1 MDLLCFKRIKYKEK
15 QKKIIKKKK
24 IYPINYNNITTTEF
38 IKESIQ
44 CYHCKNSFDLGSNE
58 IKIHCAGCD
67 NFFHCGIAGK
77 CIGKKCNNET
87 LIGQNHQL
95 SWCINCVPH
104 TSFNKQKINGV
115 GFCLCKDCS

>member
-1 MDLLCFKRIKYKEK
+1 MLNLKE
-15 QKKIIKKKK
+15 Q
-24 IYPINYNNITTTEF
+24 F

-44 CYHCKNSFDLGSNE
+44 CYHCKESFDLGSNK

-77 CIGKKCNNET
+77 CIGKKCNSEV

-95 SWCINCVPH
+95 SWCINCVPR
-104 TSFNKQKINGV
+104 TNFNKEKIDGL
-115 GFCLCKDCS
+115 GFCLCNDCS